1 MHAFDTPQPIR
12 LRVTFGAGEIAVATA
27 DTAQTTVELTPLS
40 ADDAAPDLIARTTV
54 DHRDNE
60 VVINSPRQSSGL
72 FGRHRPALRLAVTV
86 PTGSALQIRTHSADV
101 EAVGDFGQTLIET
114 GSGDVRLDNVAAEA
128 RIRTGSG
135 DISIERV
142 DESLRTE
149 SGSGDLSVH
158 EVLGDVNSSTASGDI
173 DIDLLAGDA
182 KLNTASGDVV
192 VHVAQSSVSA
202 NTASGDIQLLR
213 VQCGRVQANTAS
225 GDVHVGVATGTAAW
239 LDVTTLSGNVG
250 SDLDGTGEPS
260 EHEETVQLQ
269 VNTVSG
275 DITLVH
281 A

>member
-12 LRVTFGAGEIAVATA
+12 LRVEFGAGEIAVTAT

-40 ADDAAPDLIARTTV
+40 ADDAARDLIARTAI

-60 VVINSPRQSSGL
+60 VVVNAPRQSFGF
-72 FGRHRPALRLAVTV
+72 FGRRPALRLEVTV
-86 PTGSALQIRTHSADV
+86 PTGSALQIRTQSADV
-101 EAVGDFGQTLIET
+101 QAAGDLGGTLIET

-135 DISIERV
+135 DISVERV
-142 DESLRTE
+142 DEALRTE
-149 SGSGDLSVH
+149 SGSGDLVVRQVFGDASV
-158 EVLGDVNSSTASGDI
+158 STGSGDI
-173 DIDLLAGDA
+173 GIDLVAGDA

-192 VHVAQSSVSA
+192 VQVAQSSVSV

-213 VQCGRVQANTAS
+213 VQRGRVQAATAS
-225 GDVHVGVATGTAAW
+225 GDVHVGVAGGTAAW

-250 SDLDGTGEPS
+250 SDLDGTAEPG